1 MVKWIYKTFV
11 LQLDIK
17 GKKDNAQLLVFFS
30 FFDKQ
35 LLVLL
40 KGNTIHEVRLQS
52 KVGIRKIISFSGLL
66 DYDK

>member
-1 MVKWIYKTFV
+1 MD
-11 LQLDIK
+11 LQNLCSTVRYK
-17 GKKDNAQLLVFFS
+17 GKKGQCTIASFFS